1 MNARIA
7 ADGVSGRNR
16 ADGTLSPVL
25 EPQFRD
31 DVQRLVEAR
40 ETDLIEFRRA
50 LHRHPELGHEEHRTT
65 AALVD
70 RLVAADLEPR
80 VLSSG
85 TGVVCDVIADDGA
98 LPTIGFRGDID
109 ALPLHDAKE
118 VEYRSQ
124 IDGICHACGHDA
136 HTTIVLGLGLVLA
149 ELKRQ
154 GRLER
159 SVRLIFQPA
168 EELSPGG
175 ALDVLADGE
184 TTVLDEIYAL
194 HCDPKLEVGKIGFRA
209 GPITAGADRI
219 RVDVRG
225 PGGHTARPHL
235 TADLVSALGAIVA
248 ELPAVLSRR
257 ADPRA
262 GLSLVW
268 GQIHAGAVANA
279 IPQSGFVE
287 GTVRC
292 LDVDVWESAHLVIP
306 ELVRAL
312 AAPYGVDADVSVVKS
327 VPPCVND
334 VAATERYRAVA
345 RDVLGPMAITTT
357 DQSLG
362 GEDFAWILA
371 KTPGALARLGVRRRE
386 VADAGD
392 LHQGTFDIDESALSV
407 GVRLFCGLAL
417 TARLS

>member
-1 MNARIA
+1 
-7 ADGVSGRNR
+7 V
-16 ADGTLSPVL
+16 LSSEL
-25 EPQFRD
+25 RD
-31 DVQRLVEAR
+31 QVERLVR
-40 ETDLIEFRRA
+40 ENDAELIAFRRA
-50 LHRHPELGHEEHRTT
+50 LHRHPELGRAEHQTT
-65 AALVD
+65 AAIVD
-70 RLVAADLEPR
+70 RLRAAGLEPR

-85 TGVVCDVIADDGA
+85 TGVVCDVLGADA
-98 LPTIGFRGDID
+98 ATPTIGFRGDID
-109 ALPLHDAKE
+109 ALPLQDLKDVA
-118 VEYRSQ
+118 YRSQ
-124 IDGICHACGHDA
+124 VDGVCHACGHDA

-149 ELKRQ
+149 ELS
-154 GRLER
+154 RLGMLRR
-159 SVRLIFQPA
+159 SARLIFQPA

-175 ALDVLADGE
+175 ALDVLADGG
-184 TTVLDEIYAL
+184 TTDLDEIYAL
-194 HCDPKLEVGKIGFRA
+194 HCDPKLVVGEVGFRA

-279 IPQSGFVE
+279 IPQAGFVE

-292 LDVDVWESAHLVIP
+292 LDVEVWESAHLVIP

-312 AAPYGVDADVSVVKS
+312 AAPYGVDVDVSVVKS

-334 VAATERYRAVA
+334 VAATERFRAVA
-345 RDVLGPMAITTT
+345 RDVLGSPAITTT

-362 GEDFAWILA
+362 GEDFAWVLA
-371 KTPGALARLGVRRRE
+371 KTPGALARLGVRRPD

-392 LHQGTFDIDESALSV
+392 LHQGTFDIDESALGV
-407 GVRLFCGLAL
+407 GVRLFAAL
-417 TARLS
+417 TLTGHLS